1 MTFFQKTSYF
11 LLSALLRL
19 LGFMPL
25 GVHRF
30 LGRILGRLAGSVI
43 KYRRREVEANLL
55 LAFPEKS
62 PEERDQIRKDYYRHL
77 GTIICEAIWFGA
89 CTRPQRLARANTGD
103 VQGQEI
109 LNEYYSQGKSVVVLT
124 SHTGNFEMYGGLF
137 VFAAQSEP
145 LIVPENNVCVVF
157 RALSSPVWNEII
169 KKNRIAPLLDKK
181 HYDAMV
187 ETNIALRYALKRKG
201 DAMLFNF
208 ITDQY
213 PYSEYANAKV
223 TFFGKQTISMIGGIT
238 LARKYS
244 MPIVY
249 MYMAQRPQGGYTMRF
264 SKMYDDPSAVD
275 TQQIADEYYRRLEDD
290 IRSQPANYLW
300 SHRRWK

>member
-1 MTFFQKTSYF
+1 MSFFQKISYG
-11 LLSALLRL
+11 LLSGALWL
-19 LGFMPL
+19 LGHLPL
-25 GVHRF
+25 RVHLFFGRV
-30 LGRILGRLAGSVI
+30 LGHFTGSVI
-43 KYRRREVEANLL
+43 KYRRREVEANLKQ
-55 LAFPEKS
+55 AFPEKS
-62 PEERDQIRKDYYRHL
+62 DEERERIRKDFYRHL
-77 GTIICEAIWFGA
+77 GTIVCEAVWFGA
-89 CTRPQRLARANTGD
+89 CTNPQRLKRGQIAD
-103 VQGQEI
+103 VQGQEL

-137 VFAAQSEP
+137 VFAACTEP
-145 LIVPENNVCVVF
+145 LKVPENNVCVVF
-157 RALSSPVWNEII
+157 RPLSDKVWNSII
-169 KKNRIAPLLDKK
+169 VKNRIAPLLDKE

-187 ETNIALRYALKRKG
+187 GTDLALRYALKRKN
-201 DAMLFNF
+201 DAMVFNF

-213 PYSEYANAKV
+213 PYSEYANVKV
-223 TFFGKQTISMIGGIT
+223 SFFGRQTISMIGGIS

-249 MYMAQRPQGGYTMRF
+249 MYMAQRPRGGYTMRF
-264 SKMYDDPSAVD
+264 SKMYDDPSGVE